1 MGDACRFDFVYTRVT
16 SVILNDVCFQHDI
29 GLSLKLECEK
39 LASEKTEM
47 QRHYVM
53 VSAGTNTLARF
64 SLMPATENS
73 FRDFDLDVFPF
84 PVLRNVVR
92 AEHRD
97 AQAGGFEFSA
107 DMLICKQL
115 TTFYIFALFN
125 AFVFILSILQR
136 SLLRFC
142 DRDVI

>member
-64 SLMPATENS
+64 SLMPATENG
-73 FRDFDLDVFPF
+73 FHDFDLDVFLF
-84 PVLRNVVR
+84 FQYYEMSYGLNIEMHKQVGLNFL
-92 AEHRD
+92 
-97 AQAGGFEFSA
+97 Q
-107 DMLICKQL
+107 ICS
-115 TTFYIFALFN
+115 YAN
-125 AFVFILSILQR
+125 R
-136 SLLRFC
+136 
-142 DRDVI
+142 

>member
-1 MGDACRFDFVYTRVT
+1 MCAGEAGARFSPLLKSVFTVAGCRFEAAGRASRFDSGTFFF
-16 SVILNDVCFQHDI
+16 SSLWSHLLFSLMFPVIFQHDI

-53 VSAGTNTLARF
+53 VSAGANTLARF
-64 SLMPATENS
+64 SLMYATETTVC
-73 FRDFDLDVFPF
+73 DFDLAIFPF

-97 AQAGGFEFSA
+97 AQAG
-107 DMLICKQL
+107 KR
-115 TTFYIFALFN
+115 ALF
-125 AFVFILSILQR
+125 LS
-136 SLLRFC
+136 S
-142 DRDVI
+142 

>member
-1 MGDACRFDFVYTRVT
+1 MFP
-16 SVILNDVCFQHDI
+16 VIFQRDI

-53 VSAGTNTLARF
+53 VSAGPNTLARF
-64 SLMPATENS
+64 SLMSATETTVC
-73 FRDFDLDVFPF
+73 DFDLPVFPF

-97 AQAGGFEFSA
+97 AQAG
-107 DMLICKQL
+107 KR
-115 TTFYIFALFN
+115 ALF
-125 AFVFILSILQR
+125 LS
-136 SLLRFC
+136 S
-142 DRDVI
+142 